1 MKRINLPEAFL
12 LCLWLFLVQH
22 QGCCQ
27 PYLRLRPSPSENLP
41 VKDIIEHPDPEQD
54 PKEQDLDER
63 TLRKKLGSNFDPNFM
78 SVVLPNSVNTSTQDS
93 LTKMKTL
100 GSIPLELKKLDL
112 SETPYGDRIR
122 MGKKARRKFLQWL
135 WAYTYCPVMY
145 TWKDLG
151 VRFWPRFIKE
161 GHCFSEKSCS
171 FPEGMYCKPI
181 KSVTKTFLRWYC
193 QGWTRQKYCTWIPVQ
208 YPIISECKCSC

>member
-12 LCLWLFLVQH
+12 LCLWLFLVHH
-22 QGCCQ
+22 QGSCQ

-112 SETPYGDRIR
+112 SETPYGGRIR